1 MIKLTQTNR
10 TLIEVGFMLRKG
22 LRQELIA
29 QKHNATGRLSR
40 GLRYHIKG
48 NVLNVFASVSYWKA
62 VNNPKFARKPNLN
75 AIEKWV
81 SQKGLPQSAA
91 YPIFQKL
98 TNNKNTNRRGYYG
111 QPYAYWTEGNNL
123 RRTNFAGYVA
133 NKFSKEV
140 AKKLAPSIGKDV
152 ASMIADN
159 IKKNNPTINVQ
170 KAF

>member
-1 MIKLTQTNR
+1 MIKFKK
-10 TLIEVGFMLRKG
+10 TLKQLKVVGQMLKVG
-22 LRQELIA
+22 LQKELIA

-40 GLRYHIKG
+40 GLRHEVKG
-48 NVLNVFASVSYWKA
+48 TTLNVMSSVSYWKA
-62 VNNPKFARKPNLN
+62 VNNPKFAKKTN
-75 AIEKWV
+75 IETIKKWV

-111 QPYAYWTEGNNL
+111 QPYAYWTEGNDL

-140 AKKLAPSIGKDV
+140 AIKLAPSIGADV
-152 ASMIADN
+152 ASMIREK
-159 IKKNNPTINVQ
+159 IKNNT
-170 KAF
+170 KAKVS